1 MPDGLGAMTSGA
13 PTVQVGA
20 ETDIVLRDGST
31 VHVRP
36 STIEDVPR
44 LRAFLE
50 SLSVESRWF
59 RFFSAGVNLDA
70 AARSAAASDGGLALI
85 ALREATVVAHG
96 TYVCGAAGRAEVAF
110 AVADAWHG
118 HGLATVLLAHLA
130 HAASHAGI
138 DTFTAVVLA
147 GNHRMLGVFHE
158 SGFLVSARRSE
169 GAIEIEFPTSLSRD
183 ARRRYEER
191 QREADVAAVGH
202 VLRPSS
208 VAVVGATRTPGTV
221 GGEVVRNLLAAG
233 FSGPLHLVNVSGGAV
248 AEQQTVPTIADVE
261 GEVELAVIA
270 VPANA
275 VLDAARA
282 CAAKGVRA
290 LVILTQGF
298 AVVGPAGRARQDEL
312 LAACRAAGVR
322 MVGPNCLG
330 VASPRPEIA
339 LNATIAPA
347 APSPGDVGFASQSGG
362 FGIAAIDEA
371 AARGIGFSSFVSMGD
386 KVDLSSNDFLEY
398 WEQDPDTAVVLLYL
412 ESFGNPRRFAR
423 VARRITAAKPIVAV
437 KSARTAGR
445 PAACVAHRRAAVGG
459 GRDRGRVVRARRRA
473 AGGDGRRDVR
483 RRRAARAPAA
493 PARRPRRGA
502 NQYRRSRDAVCRRLR
517 DGGAARRAARGG
529 HAETA
534 RRGGCGP
541 RCRPRTR

>member
-1 MPDGLGAMTSGA
+1 MTSGA

-138 DTFTAVVLA
+138 DTFTAASWRATTGCSECSTNLGSWSPRA
-147 GNHRMLGVFHE
+147 GLRE
-158 SGFLVSARRSE
+158 RSRSSSRRRCRGTRG
-169 GAIEIEFPTSLSRD
+169 GAI
-183 ARRRYEER
+183 EER

-208 VAVVGATRTPGTV
+208 VAVVGATRTARDRRR
-221 GGEVVRNLLAAG
+221 GGRAQPARRWVLGAAA
-233 FSGPLHLVNVSGGAV
+233 PRQRQRRSGGGA
-248 AEQQTVPTIADVE
+248 ADGPDDRRCRGRGRARRDRRARE
-261 GEVELAVIA
+261 RGPRRRASLRRQGRAR
-270 VPANA
+270 PCGP
-275 VLDAARA
+275 DA
-282 CAAKGVRA
+282 
-290 LVILTQGF
+290 GF

-339 LNATIAPA
+339 LNATVAPA

-445 PAACVAHRRAAVGG
+445 PAAWSRTGALLSAADVTV
-459 GRDRGRVVRARRRA
+459 DALVRARRRA
-473 AGGDGRRDVR
+473 AGGDGRGDVR

-502 NQYRRSRDAVCRRLR
+502 NQRRRSRDRSVQTP
-517 DGGAARRAARGG
+517 ARRRGCASSRSRRPRGNSSAR
-529 HAETA
+529 
-534 RRGGCGP
+534 GCGP

>member
-1 MPDGLGAMTSGA
+1 MPYGLGAMTSAA

-20 ETDIVLRDGST
+20 ETEIVLRDGST

-36 STIEDVPR
+36 STTEDVPR

-59 RFFSAGVNLDA
+59 RFFSAGVDLDA
-70 AARSAAASDGGLALI
+70 AARSAAASDDGLALI
-85 ALREATVVAHG
+85 ALRGATVVGHG

-118 HGLATVLLAHLA
+118 HGIATVLLAHLA
-130 HAASHAGI
+130 HAASTAGI
-138 DTFTAVVLA
+138 DTFTATVLA

-169 GAIEIEFPTSLSRD
+169 GAIEIEFPTSLSPE

-208 VAVVGATRTPGTV
+208 VAVMGATWRPGTV

-233 FSGPLHLVNVSGGAV
+233 FSGPLHLVNVCGGEV
-248 AEQQTVPTIADVE
+248 AERPTVRTIADVE

-290 LVILTQGF
+290 LVVLTEGF
-298 AVVGPAGRARQDEL
+298 AEVGPAGRARQDEL
-312 LAACRAAGVR
+312 LAVCRAAGIR

-339 LNATIAPA
+339 LNATVAPA

-423 VARRITAAKPIVAV
+423 VARRIMRPSRSWRSRAL
-437 KSARTAGR
+437 GR
-445 PAACVAHRRAAVGG
+445 PAGG
-459 GRDRGRVVRARRRA
+459 
-473 AGGDGRRDVR
+473 R
-483 RRRAARAPAA
+483 RRRA
-493 PARRPRRGA
+493 PARCWRR
-502 NQYRRSRDAVCRRLR
+502 
-517 DGGAARRAARGG
+517 
-529 HAETA
+529 
-534 RRGGCGP
+534 
-541 RCRPRTR
+541 RT